1 MLNKED
7 VKEMKKYFNE
17 CITRDGIFEEDFTLN
32 FIKIA
37 KEYIDEL
44 EAKLYLCTPE
54 IPQHNH
60 KECIS
65 YVDLIEKN
73 VKLEKQINKLK
84 SREQKLIEI
93 LEEELTV
100 DNLTVKANKIEKILY
115 GDRISIIKE
124 QAIRATNEYRKEILK
139 ILKEKK

>member
-54 IPQHNH
+54 IPQNNH
-60 KECIS
+60 GKYLS
-65 YVDLIEKN
+65 YVDLIEKI

-84 SREQKLIEI
+84 SREQKLIKK
-93 LEEELTV
+93 LEE
-100 DNLTVKANKIEKILY
+100 D
-115 GDRISIIKE
+115 IKE
-124 QAIRATNEYRKEILK
+124 NNFKETECLEDKGRYYHAQEILK
-139 ILKEKK
+139 ILKGEKVDG